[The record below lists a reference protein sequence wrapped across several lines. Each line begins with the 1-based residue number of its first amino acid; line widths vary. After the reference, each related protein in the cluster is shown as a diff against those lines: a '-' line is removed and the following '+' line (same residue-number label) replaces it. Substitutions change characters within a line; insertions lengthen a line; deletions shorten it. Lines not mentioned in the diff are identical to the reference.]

1 MQTRDQ
7 KYAVDIYKR
16 VLEVKKFAE
25 ADRNRYGAM
34 AHQLPILIRTAGLAQ
49 ALAFLDSRD
58 TEGHKQLLIDL
69 AATIGQPGQLL
80 PGKLLQRA
88 RGEKGEGIGDYML
101 LTRQVMAAL
110 LWYKRFAQSVLDIKA
125 SDVVKDANLAPVPD
139 VKANS
144 AEGKEK

>member
-16 VLEVKKFAE
+16 VSEVKKFEE

-58 TEGHKQLLIDL
+58 TKGHKQLLTDL

-80 PGKLLQRA
+80 PDKLLQRA
-88 RGEKGEGIGDYML
+88 REKESMTIC
-101 LTRQVMAAL
+101 
-110 LWYKRFAQSVLDIKA
+110 S
-125 SDVVKDANLAPVPD
+125 
-139 VKANS
+139 
-144 AEGKEK
+144 

>member
-58 TEGHKQLLIDL
+58 TKGHKRLLIDL
-69 AATIGQPGQLL
+69 AATISQ

-88 RGEKGEGIGDYML
+88 RGEKGEGIADYML
-101 LTRQVMAAL
+101 LTRQIMAAL
-110 LWYKRFAQSVLDIKA
+110 LWYKRFAQSVLDIKL
-125 SDVVKDANLAPVPD
+125 SDIGKD
-139 VKANS
+139 
-144 AEGKEK
+144 